1 MMSYLHPAQSP
12 KAARKA
18 ETYILK
24 LDDVTNPAYIPCIVS
39 VHSRVGYSARIL
51 NK

>member
-1 MMSYLHPAQSP
+1 MMSYLHPGP

-24 LDDVTNPAYIPCIVS
+24 LDVVTNPAYSSCSYICP
-39 VHSRVGYSARIL
+39 
-51 NK
+51 